1 MTHNPYVGSTLDEL
15 LEEDGTLEEDD
26 AVALKRVLTW
36 QILQEMQEKGLNK
49 SQMALSMNTSRS
61 SLNRLL
67 DPSNP
72 SITLTTMHRAA
83 SILGKRLKIELVDAT
98 DP

>member
-15 LEEDGTLEEDD
+15 LEEDGILAEVD

-36 QILQEMQEKGLNK
+36 QILQEMEKKGLNK
-49 SQMALSMNTSRS
+49 SQMAVSMNTSRS
-61 SLNRLL
+61 ALNRLL

-72 SITLTTMHRAA
+72 SITLTVCRHRRVA
-83 SILGKRLKIELVDAT
+83 
-98 DP
+98 